1 MAASILNHASGIL
14 TATAGF
20 VVDGTGST
28 EHAVRGEPDVRVNL
42 TEIARQGKD
51 AICQEVSAR
60 REMTLIFQ
68 HIKLTRSTFPTFP
81 QSTHSMFLLSILIP
95 MILILMIA
103 CLTANAP
110 EARFVRT
117 DSADL
122 RVELVEEGC

>member
-20 VVDGTGST
+20 VVGDGTGST

-68 HIKLTRSTFPTFP
+68 HIKLTRSTFP
-81 QSTHSMFLLSILIP
+81 QSTDSMFLLS
-95 MILILMIA
+95 ILILMIA